1 MQTIQAYPT
10 WQGLAAAAPPRSGII
25 AQLRALTLAVWLLSM
40 IVNFWWRSEW
50 NWYESFYEQEVN
62 IRSHYLIGFLTVL
75 VAHLTLGIS
84 AWFNAPFRTLSS
96 TSGKLFTLFCLLM
109 LATSPFSASMRT
121 SAMYSV
127 GTWLVFMLCH
137 LYWSSDY
144 TVVRR
149 AVVFSGFVLFA
160 WLIALLLHHGMPL
173 GWGAGIGGIN
183 RNTVAALPMAGMIC
197 CTLSANRTIRWGSV
211 GSCALFL
218 LMVNSRG
225 SILALAVFLAV
236 YYVLHKGSLKAVWH
250 AALAML
256 LAVSVLLVSSY
267 LQQVVFEDVMR
278 LNDPARGL
286 GSGLTGRVESWQ
298 QGLEQILGA
307 ALVWPRISCADQRRR
322 RRPRRPWRLR
332 YDADRGRHFRHTAG
346 RRRDYFRGHSAN
358 QSRTA
363 VAQCARRGLDGR

>member
-1 MQTIQAYPT
+1 
-10 WQGLAAAAPPRSGII
+10 
-25 AQLRALTLAVWLLSM
+25 M

-121 SAMYSV
+121 GAMYSV

-144 TVVRR
+144 AVVRR
-149 AVVFSGFVLFA
+149 AVVFSGFVLFG

-183 RNTVAALPMAGMIC
+183 RNTVAALAMAGMIC

-250 AALAML
+250 AVLAML

-298 QGLEQILGA
+298 QGLERFWERPLFGHGFRAQISGEGEGLGA
-307 ALVWPRISCADQRRR
+307 HGGYVTMLIE
-322 RRPRRPWRLR
+322 
-332 YDADRGRHFRHTAG
+332 AG
-346 RRRDYFRGHSAN
+346 IFG
-358 QSRTA
+358 TLLA
-363 VAQCARRGLDGR
+363 VAAIIFEAIRRINRARQLRSARRGLDRR